1 MLPRFG
7 RITALLI
14 EAIIMLTMI
23 VSSRWVMRRFDVP
36 QTLGSTIPMCLVA
49 LAILVPAEI
58 GRCPVGARFIPTGI
72 SCELRDGSR
81 RHFGDHVPAV
91 CRNAVSPHAINTRPR
106 LSDLL
111 SLTGPRPR
119 PLVQHLGFGWRSGKE
134 NRDARLGTPERLRI
148 GFERVAPAMSN
159 GRNPLP

>member
-72 SCELRDGSR
+72 SCELRDRSQ
-81 RHFGDHVPAV
+81 RHFGGDVPAV
-91 CRNAVSPHAINTRPR
+91 YRNAVSGRTINTPPR
-106 LSDLL
+106 RRDLL
-111 SLTGPRPR
+111 SL
-119 PLVQHLGFGWRSGKE
+119 LVHAKGH
-134 NRDARLGTPERLRI
+134 
-148 GFERVAPAMSN
+148 
-159 GRNPLP
+159 